1 MASTVSPVALDV
13 TDTPA
18 SMLVKDDVK
27 RNLVE
32 VYDVDE
38 DSQMSATKVHKS
50 GEKMSEIRKHT
61 SASSSDFCN
70 INVNSTNPL
79 SDISNGNCPSSS
91 FGIKEITSISPSTFT
106 NPGNTAS
113 SSGILTNITSNSS
126 STSSVDIIP
135 SSLSRISPNTVLA
148 SDNVSTL
155 TKISSG
161 KRKLVRRRRDL
172 TPIPIIDL
180 TADDDNEVPEI
191 INQHLKGVSKDFLDN
206 GDQII
211 VCGSCNAKIW
221 KAEADR
227 GEKKRNKVNYS
238 ICCSYGK
245 VLLPDLKQPL
255 DILIDLYVGA
265 NAKSNFFQKYIR
277 RYNSMFSFTS
287 MGGRI
292 DKSIN
297 RGNAPYIFQLSGQNY
312 HNIGSLLPDDGDEPK
327 FSQLYIY
334 DTDNEIFNRQNVV
347 GGSNTSFSITEKAF
361 DFQII
366 EELKVMLDTNNAL
379 AKSYRQA
386 RNCLNENPYIDL
398 KLRFISKRAKYGRT
412 YNLPEASEV
421 ATLVIGDFTQAV
433 ENRDIVV
440 KTKSGRLERISE
452 LHPSYLSL
460 QYPLLFPYGED
471 MYRVDILHRGLM

>member
-1 MASTVSPVALDV
+1 MFLHHILCNVENDEAAKRRKARRLYLNIKRLNKISSHTQSILTSST
-13 TDTPA
+13 
-18 SMLVKDDVK
+18 KNK
-27 RNLVE
+27 E
-32 VYDVDE
+32 
-38 DSQMSATKVHKS
+38 
-50 GEKMSEIRKHT
+50 
-61 SASSSDFCN
+61 N
-70 INVNSTNPL
+70 INPNTTFTLNRSSFSVLSSINVSSTLSKFNS
-79 SDISNGNCPSSS
+79 GNCPSST
-91 FGIKEITSISPSTFT
+91 FRIKEITSISPSTFT
-106 NPGNTAS
+106 NLGNIAS

-135 SSLSRISPNTVLA
+135 SSSSRISPNTVLA

-180 TADDDNEVPEI
+180 TADDDNEVPKI
-191 INQHLKGVSKDFLDN
+191 INQHLKGVSKDYLDN

-227 GEKKRNKVNYS
+227 GKKREVK
-238 ICCSYGK
+238 
-245 VLLPDLKQPL
+245 
-255 DILIDLYVGA
+255 
-265 NAKSNFFQKYIR
+265 
-277 RYNSMFSFTS
+277 
-287 MGGRI
+287 
-292 DKSIN
+292 
-297 RGNAPYIFQLSGQNY
+297 LSGQNY

-334 DTDNEIFNRQNVV
+334 DTDNEIFNRQNDV

-379 AKSYRQA
+379 VKSCRQA

-398 KLRFISKRAKYGRT
+398 KLRLIGKRAKDGRT

-421 ATLVIGDFTQAV
+421 AALVIGDFTQVV

-452 LHPSYLSL
+452 LHPSYLSHNT
-460 QYPLLFPYGED
+460 LFYFHMEK
-471 MYRVDILHRGLM
+471 ICTGLTFFIEV